1 MQLGLQLYNFR
12 RELASD
18 FRGTMREIAKLG
30 FDGVE
35 FAGNYG
41 QMPPDEAAAML
52 RELKLRC
59 AGTMFSIEDTMNPD
73 GTAYGY
79 VTKLES
85 PASTFSV
92 ITDFSREYQTVLEQ
106 LRTAG
111 RAAAAH
117 GKVFSYH
124 NHWDELAPLDGT
136 PVLERFL
143 AETDPEQV
151 FCEPDICWLNRGGV
165 DAADFILRHA
175 SRIRQIHFK
184 DILVADDLQTTTELG
199 CGIIDL
205 PRAWAAACEIDCPW
219 VIYEQ
224 DNSSDPFRSAA
235 ESLAYLKK
243 MQGC

>member
-1 MQLGLQLYNFR
+1 
-12 RELASD
+12 
-18 FRGTMREIAKLG
+18 
-30 FDGVE
+30 
-35 FAGNYG
+35 
-41 QMPPDEAAAML
+41 
-52 RELKLRC
+52 
-59 AGTMFSIEDTMNPD
+59 MNPD
-73 GTAYGY
+73 GPAYGY

-92 ITDFSREYQTVLEQ
+92 MTDFFREYKTVLAQ

-124 NHWDELAPLDGT
+124 NHWDELAPLDGI

-143 AETDPEQV
+143 AETDPTQV

-165 DAADFILRHA
+165 DAAGFIRRYA

-184 DILVADDLQTTTELG
+184 DILVADDLQSTTELG
-199 CGIIDL
+199 RGIIDL
-205 PRAWAAACEIDCPW
+205 PRAWAAAREMDCPW

-224 DNSSDPFRSAA
+224 DNSTDPFRSAA
-235 ESLAYLKK
+235 ASLACLKK
-243 MQGC
+243 MAGY